1 MSDRTATKKVPQIE
15 NPNKKNVYN
24 VLLVGETGSGKSTL
38 INYLTNYFRGGTLH
52 NLKIAIPSKHYP
64 ATEGFE
70 HQENDLQDPT
80 KSKTGKCTFYNF
92 SLNGIDYAFIDTPGL
107 SDTSGRDK
115 DAENILKIMEV
126 AEMSGTI
133 AAIMLVVNGTVA
145 RTTSNLK
152 DTISMMKSSVPDVL
166 LSNLV
171 VVLTNC
177 SATSANFQFSALN
190 PWTIVDKN
198 RFYMNNSALSTPK
211 ESWIDDAEKFDEIE
225 YGWKKSMRTIDRM
238 MKQITQLGHVASD
251 AFGEMRKKK
260 SDIKSKLNAQINDMR
275 KLYVLQNKLTD
286 LQHAEN
292 IASISV
298 SSYSNYKENTAVE
311 YMDMESTSY
320 VNVLCKNHP
329 NNVCCH
335 DCDIGSFWPLSF
347 CQAFDSAIHIA
358 IITCRKCRCLMTD
371 HFRARYKPV
380 QKTKTVEV
388 ILQETKQRYDESKQQ
403 QATIQNQISNL
414 SGDLGLLKKDLD
426 TKALKIVDSCKELQ
440 QICSQFSFTD
450 ELAGTIAIMKTDVGF
465 VTNTEVKA
473 DAVARIDRIQSLTA
487 SLNTKP
493 DGSR

>member
-1 MSDRTATKKVPQIE
+1 MLDRSATKKIPQIE

-64 ATEGFE
+64 ATEEFD
-70 HQENDLQDPT
+70 HQEKDLQDPT

-126 AEMSGTI
+126 AEMTGTI

-152 DTISMMKSSVPDVL
+152 DTINMMKSSVPDVL

-190 PWTIVDKN
+190 PWTISDKN
-198 RFYMNNSALSTPK
+198 RFYMNNSALSTPVDT
-211 ESWIDDAEKFDEIE
+211 WIDDTEKFEEIE
-225 YGWKKSMRTIDRM
+225 YGWKKSMRTIDQM
-238 MKQITQLGHVASD
+238 VKQITQLGHVASD

-298 SSYSNYKENTAVE
+298 SSYSNYKANTAVE
-311 YMDMESTSY
+311 FLEHEPTSY
-320 VNVLCKNHP
+320 SNVLCKNHLHV
-329 NNVCCH
+329 VCCH
-335 DCDIGSFWPLSF
+335 DCDRGSFWPMSF
-347 CQAFDSAIHIA
+347 CQAFAPKT
-358 IITCRKCRCLMTD
+358 TCKSCGCGISV
-371 HFRARYKPV
+371 HFDARYKPV
-380 QKTKTVEV
+380 KATKTVEM

-403 QATIQNQISNL
+403 QTTIQNQISSL
-414 SGDLGLLKKDLD
+414 SGDLDLLKKDLD
-426 TKALKIVDSCKELQ
+426 AKALKIVDNCKELQ
-440 QICSQFSFTD
+440 QICSQFNFSD
-450 ELAGTIAIMKTDVGF
+450 ELASTIAVMKTDTGF
-465 VTNTEVKA
+465 VTNMEVKA
-473 DAVARIDRIQSLTA
+473 DAVARIDRI
-487 SLNTKP
+487 
-493 DGSR
+493 